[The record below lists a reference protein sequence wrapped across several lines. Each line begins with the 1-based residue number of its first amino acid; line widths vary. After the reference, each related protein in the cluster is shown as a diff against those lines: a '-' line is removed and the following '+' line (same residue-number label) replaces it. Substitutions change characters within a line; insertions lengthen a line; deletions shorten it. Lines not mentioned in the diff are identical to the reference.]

1 MAQSIRMQH
10 DTDPVKDLLQKLGN
24 IDDVEVFH
32 NQVMVATYVRPEK
45 TAGGVLLPERH
56 RDEDKFQGKVGLIVK
71 MGPDAFNDPSGKWF
85 NVITVNL
92 HDWIIYRPCDGWPLT
107 IDKVTCRMLEDV
119 VIKGRISRPDRVW

>member
-45 TAGGVLLPERH
+45 TAGGVLLPEKH

-71 MGPDAFNDPSGKWF
+71 MGPDACNDPSGKWY
-85 NVITVNL
+85 NGITVKL
-92 HDWIIYRPCDGWPLT
+92 HDWIIYRPSDGWPLT
-107 IDKVTCRMLEDV
+107 IDKVTCRVLEDV